1 MVKEKKFHIHLSR
14 EVIFGLVLL
23 LAVACLA
30 LWLTADNYADK
41 FLPSTTVNGVRVTA
55 MDAQDAADALVK
67 AAAKEELILRDKG
80 GEVLFSGNMGQLV
93 DRESLVSQL
102 QTLMAQ
108 QKAGQSPLAFL
119 QPGGFA
125 YEAELFVN
133 TNPRTLQ
140 QWLDGAIYAETERV
154 EPADA
159 YLEIT
164 DVDYRVVSEVVG
176 NAVNTGKCAM
186 ALVKMLPT
194 YRLGENDSYTIEV
207 REGRQLPRK
216 TADSAVLA
224 KQMAVLDAYFGNE
237 ITLDFE
243 NGNTVTLG
251 LAELFAISDITVTVG
266 DLFVE
271 PVEEKV
277 AELVTEL
284 AMTHGTHG
292 ADRKYLN
299 VYPTR
304 ETVYR
309 LPEDPGWEMRIDL
322 LIEDVLAALRSC
334 ESAVI
339 TPEYHCTEYFNK
351 LYGFESQTF
360 LEISLD
366 NQYIWYYLDGR
377 LLTESP
383 VVTGNIA
390 RGDYTRRGFFVIN
403 WKTANTVLRGPT
415 WNDPVDFWMPF
426 DETIGIHDS
435 SWRDE
440 YGGDIYLTDGSHG
453 CVNTPWEPMSLI
465 FNNIWIGVPVIVY

>member
-1 MVKEKKFHIHLSR
+1 MVKEKKIHIHFSR
-14 EVIFGLVLL
+14 ELILGLVLL
-23 LAVACLA
+23 LAVAALA
-30 LWLTADNYADK
+30 LGLTADSYADK
-41 FLPSTTVNGVRVTA
+41 FLPSTTVNGVKVTA
-55 MDAQDAADALVK
+55 MDAEDAADALVK
-67 AAAKEELILRDKG
+67 AAAREELILRDAG
-80 GEVLFSGNMGQLV
+80 GEVLFTGNMGQIV
-93 DRESLVSQL
+93 DREGLVPQL
-102 QTLMAQ
+102 QALIAAQ
-108 QKAGQSPLAFL
+108 KQERSAFAFL
-119 QPGGFA
+119 WPFGYR
-125 YEAELFVN
+125 YEAELFAN
-133 TNPRTLQ
+133 TSAGTLQ
-140 QWLDGAIYAETERV
+140 QWLDQQIYRDVERV

-159 YLEIT
+159 YLEVT
-164 DVDYRVVSEVVG
+164 DVDYRLVPEVVG
-176 NAVNTGKCAM
+176 NAVSTPKCAL
-186 ALVKMLPT
+186 AILRYLPGYT
-194 YRLGENDSYTIEV
+194 LGEADSHSLDV
-207 REGRQLPRK
+207 RGGRILPGK
-216 TADSAVLA
+216 TADSAVFH
-224 KQMAVLDAYFGNE
+224 KQLAVLDEYFLNE

-251 LAELFAISDITVTVG
+251 LPELFAISEVTMTVG
-266 DLFVE
+266 DASVV
-271 PVEEKV
+271 PVKEKV

-284 AMTHGTHG
+284 AETYGSHG

-299 VYPTR
+299 VASTR

-309 LPEDPGWEMRIDL
+309 LEDDPGWEMQVDKLID
-322 LIEDVLAALRSC
+322 EVYAALLSR

-339 TPEYHCTEYFNK
+339 TPEYFCTRYFNW
-351 LYGFESQTF
+351 LYGAGLTF

-383 VVTGNIA
+383 VVTGNIST
-390 RGDYTRRGFFVIN
+390 GDYTRRGMFTIN

-415 WNDPVDFWMPF
+415 WEDPVDFWMPF